1 MLGPMN
7 AIVQEPAFLL
17 RRMREDD
24 VPAVIVVEQAAY
36 LHPWTAAVFRDC
48 LRVGYC
54 CWIAALGAAIVG
66 HGVMQVAAG
75 ESHILNLCV
84 HPQWQRQRLGRNILR
99 KLLSI
104 ARAQNADTAFLEVRP
119 SNKSAIVLYESE
131 GFCEVGTRRGY
142 YPALNGR
149 EDAIIMAKPL

>member
-1 MLGPMN
+1 MS
-7 AIVQEPAFLL
+7 AVIKEPAFLL
-17 RRMREDD
+17 REMRDGD
-24 VPAVIVVEQAAY
+24 VPAVIAVERAAY
-36 LHPWTAAVFRDC
+36 PHPWTEAIFRDC
-48 LRVGYC
+48 LRVGYA
-54 CWIAALGAAIVG
+54 CWVAVQGAETIG

-84 HPQWQRQRLGRNILR
+84 HPQWQRQRLGRKILR